1 MKNILNIARQEIG
14 LTDGTRYGAPAG
26 AAWCAAF
33 VSWCFEQ
40 AGITTPGL
48 PGLWVPSV
56 LNGQRAA
63 GLAVADPEPEDLVFF
78 DPDGNGAPNHIG
90 IVEAVS
96 GGSVHT
102 IEGNSGTPGA
112 VRQWTYPVHASY
124 ILAYTH
130 PVTTAQEV
138 FDMAME
144 CIIQPD
150 GMDLMVYYDGHTVHD
165 LSNPDCVTA
174 INMVYQQTHGGA
186 SIPCFKMG
194 SKEAPWAARF
204 FQAVL
209 SKPPREGITGGLYDF
224 EPRSGWED

>member
-1 MKNILNIARQEIG
+1 MRHVTIALTQLG

-33 VSWCFEQ
+33 VSWVYGK
-40 AGITTPGL
+40 AGISTPGL

-56 LNGQRAA
+56 LAAQRAA
-63 GLAVADPEPEDLVFF
+63 GLAVADPQPGDLIYF

-90 IVEAVS
+90 IVESVS

-112 VRQWTYPVHASY
+112 VRQRAYPVHASY

-150 GMDLMVYYDGHTVHD
+150 GMNIMVYYDGHTVHD

-209 SKPPREGITGGLYDF
+209 SKPPREGIAGGLYDF